1 MSIRFLFSLWLMA
14 AEPFATAQLRR
25 ADLRHVDPP
34 PVVIGYVFPQNTT
47 LDTSEIDPFSMT
59 RVNYAFANIM
69 AGRMVEGF
77 PHDPENLASLIALR
91 KKNPSL
97 QIFIS
102 VGGWLWSTN
111 FSDVALTAESR
122 TLFIESAISFLA
134 QYDLDGLDI
143 DWEYPGDAGAG
154 HPFRSVDKTNFTLL
168 LQELH
173 TRFDRE
179 EKHTHHRWLL
189 SIAAGA
195 SNEFLDHTEMGKAVR
210 YLDTV
215 NLMAYDYYVPGP
227 DKSTGHHAP
236 LYTSPSDPKKISADA
251 SVRSFETAGVPSTKI
266 VLGIPFYGHAWQN
279 VAKINQGLY
288 QQGEPIP
295 GSYLPYNVI
304 VGKLT
309 GGQCE
314 RIWDP
319 IASVPYLYSAQQQ
332 IFITYEDPESIS
344 TKCDYMLRNKLRG
357 VMFWDYAGDSNH
369 ELLNAIDA
377 RLRPKIRHAESRP

>member
-1 MSIRFLFSLWLMA
+1 MSIRPLFGLWLMVA
-14 AEPFATAQLRR
+14 APFAAAQLRR
-25 ADLRHVDPP
+25 VDAQPI
-34 PVVIGYVFPQNTT
+34 VIGYVFPQDKPF
-47 LDTSEIDPFSMT
+47 DTSEIDSFSMT

-77 PHDPENLASLIALR
+77 THDRENLPSLVALR

-102 VGGWLWSTN
+102 VGGWLWSTD

-122 TLFIESAISFLA
+122 ALFIESVVSFLA
-134 QYDLDGLDI
+134 KYDLDGLDI
-143 DWEYPGDAGAG
+143 DWEYPGNAGAG
-154 HPFRSVDKTNFTLL
+154 HPFRNVDKTNFTLL
-168 LQELH
+168 LKELR

-179 EKHTHHRWLL
+179 EKHTRHRWLL

-210 YLDTV
+210 YLDSV

-227 DKSTGHHAP
+227 DKNTGHHAP

-251 SVRSFETAGVPSTKI
+251 SVRSFEAAGVPSAKI
-266 VLGIPFYGHAWQN
+266 VLGVPFYGHAWQN
-279 VAKINQGLY
+279 VAKINHGLY
-288 QQGEPIP
+288 QPGEPIP

-304 VGKLT
+304 VGKLA
-309 GGQCE
+309 GGEFE
-314 RIWDP
+314 RMWDP

-344 TKCDYMLRNKLRG
+344 TKCDYILRNKLRG
-357 VMFWDYAGDSNH
+357 VMFWDYAGDSKH
-369 ELLNAIDA
+369 ELLNALDA
-377 RLRPKIRHAESRP
+377 RLRPKIRQAETKP

>member
-1 MSIRFLFSLWLMA
+1 LSIRSFFCLCLIA
-14 AEPFATAQLRR
+14 AAPFAAAQLSRVNRR
-25 ADLRHVDPP
+25 PA
-34 PVVIGYVFPQNTT
+34 VIGYIFPQNKT

-59 RVNYAFANIM
+59 RVNYAFANIT

-77 PHDPENLASLIALR
+77 SHDRENLASLVALR

-111 FSDVALTAESR
+111 FSDVALTPKNRA
-122 TLFIESAISFLA
+122 LFIESAISFLK
-134 QYDLDGLDI
+134 QNDLDGLDI

-168 LQELH
+168 LKELR

-179 EKHTHHRWLL
+179 EKRSHHRWLL

-195 SNEFLDHTEMGKAVR
+195 SNQFLDHTEMGKAAQ

-215 NLMAYDYYVPGP
+215 NLMSYDYYVPGP
-227 DKSTGHHAP
+227 DKTTGHHAP
-236 LYTSPSDPKKISADA
+236 LYTNPSDPKKISADA
-251 SVRSFETAGVPSTKI
+251 SVRSFEAAGVPSAKI
-266 VLGIPFYGHAWQN
+266 VLGVPFYGRAWHN

-288 QQGEPIP
+288 QSGEPIP

-304 VGKLT
+304 VDKLA
-309 GGQCE
+309 GGEFE
-314 RIWDP
+314 RSWDK
-319 IASVPYLYSAQQQ
+319 IASVPYLYSVQQH
-332 IFITYEDPESIS
+332 IFITYEDPESIN
-344 TKCDYMLRNKLRG
+344 TKCSYILRRKLRG
-357 VMFWDYAGDSNH
+357 VMFWDYAGDSKH
-369 ELLNAIDA
+369 ELLNTIDA
-377 RLRPKIRHAESRP
+377 QLRPKTPHAETRP